1 VTASGDACGAYQAFS
16 AAPNGH
22 GVVILPDVHGLHP
35 YYEDLARRFAE
46 IGFAAVAID
55 YYGRT
60 AGTASRNLAFNWR
73 DHVPYVVPEHV
84 EADVASAVSVL
95 RGRRIG
101 PVFTVG
107 FCFGGGHSW
116 RLAASGLD
124 LAGAIGF
131 YGLPFL
137 VHDVVADV
145 STPLLMLLA
154 GEDDETPRE
163 EYRCLI
169 ARLDAWA
176 RPTTHTHTRTP
187 HTHSSIAPR
196 PHGRTCAQ
204 TPGAASS
211 TSPKTS
217 GSRRRYRAH

>member
-1 VTASGDACGAYQAFS
+1 VTHFWN
-16 AAPNGH
+16 PT
-22 GVVILPDVHGLHP
+22 
-35 YYEDLARRFAE
+35 R
-46 IGFAAVAID
+46 
-55 YYGRT
+55 
-60 AGTASRNLAFNWR
+60 
-73 DHVPYVVPEHV
+73 
-84 EADVASAVSVL
+84 
-95 RGRRIG
+95 
-101 PVFTVG
+101 PVFTIG

-169 ARLDAWA
+169 ARLVS
-176 RPTTHTHTRTP
+176 RN
-187 HTHSSIAPR
+187 
-196 PHGRTCAQ
+196 
-204 TPGAASS
+204 S
-211 TSPKTS
+211 TVFT
-217 GSRRRYRAH
+217 